1 MREALGPEIGSDVV
15 QAAGEVVA
23 PPPSRRKWLILAILA
38 IWILIKVAVLVLK
51 IVAVVVLIGIAVGAY
66 ILIQRKLDGGRR

>member
-1 MREALGPEIGSDVV
+1 MSAVIGV
-15 QAAGEVVA
+15 
-23 PPPSRRKWLILAILA
+23 ILAILA